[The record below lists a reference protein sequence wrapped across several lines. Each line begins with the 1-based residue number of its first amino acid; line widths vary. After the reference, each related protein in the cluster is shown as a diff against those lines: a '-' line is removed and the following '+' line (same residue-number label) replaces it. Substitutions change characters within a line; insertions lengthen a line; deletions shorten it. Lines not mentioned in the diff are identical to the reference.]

1 MFSTV
6 KIVLSVRH
14 NRMHSKK
21 QFKMSWTVECNSVSA
36 RKLAC
41 TCTRFLE
48 HDGSLCCEVLLIQI
62 KSAPNLQQFER
73 STKAFN
79 TSVLNLTQTKTQK
92 SKKKQKEV
100 ADFVV
105 ILHVS
110 LHYTRVLHVWLHS
123 SVGRALHWY
132 FTEVMG
138 LNPVEALIFS
148 GFFFPIG

>member
-6 KIVLSVRH
+6 KIVWSVRH
-14 NRMHSKK
+14 SRMHSKK

-36 RKLAC
+36 RKLA
-41 TCTRFLE
+41 CTRFLE

-92 SKKKQKEV
+92 ISKSRSRRKEV

-110 LHYTRVLHVWLHS
+110 LHYTHFMFGFIVHLVEHHTGISRRSWVWIPMITS
-123 SVGRALHWY
+123 E
-132 FTEVMG
+132 TM
-138 LNPVEALIFS
+138 
-148 GFFFPIG
+148 